1 MKAHFDAKA
10 AETTQHFGLVVEGL
24 RSDIQQV
31 AEGVV
36 LANQRIDGLS
46 VKLDRM
52 GRELRS
58 EIRLVAG
65 GQADLRTRVER
76 LESKPTT

>member
-1 MKAHFDAKA
+1 M
-10 AETTQHFGLVVEGL
+10 HFGLVVEGL

-36 LANQRIDGLS
+36 LANQRIDALS
-46 VKLDRM
+46 VKMDRM

-76 LESKPTT
+76 LESKSTT